1 MINHIRGVILIKK
14 IIIVLFIIILVFLLI
29 VFGINFYIKASTS
42 KNIYEVKKFNDYYDA
57 ILVLGCGVTNGK
69 VSPMLKDRLDS
80 AIKLYKNGSAKKLL
94 MSGDHGRNNYDEVN
108 TMKKYA
114 IDEGVPSSD
123 IFMDHAGFSTYDSI
137 YRAKNIYGIN
147 KMIIVTQ
154 KYHLYRALYIA
165 SKLGIEAYGVEADNI
180 PYRFINIKNEIRE
193 VLARDKDFFKVIFKP
208 QSKYMGEPIDIHSS
222 GEITFD

>member
-1 MINHIRGVILIKK
+1 MIKK
-14 IIIVLFIIILVFLLI
+14 IIIILFIILLVLLI
-29 VFGINFYIKASTS
+29 LVFGINFYVKSSTS
-42 KNIYEVKKFNDYYDA
+42 KKIYSVKKFKNNYDA

-69 VSPMLKDRLDS
+69 VSPMLKNRLDS

-94 MSGDHGRNNYDEVN
+94 MSGDHGRDNYDEVN

-137 YRAKNIYGIN
+137 YRAKYIFGIE

-154 KYHLYRALYIA
+154 KYHLYRSLYIA
-165 SKLGIEAYGVEADNI
+165 NRLGIDSVGVKATEI
-180 PYRFINIKNEIRE
+180 KYRGDANRE
-193 VLARDKDFFKVIFKP
+193 VREIFARDKDFFKTIFKP
-208 QSKYMGEPIDIHSS
+208 KSTYMGEVIPISGDGDITND
-222 GEITFD
+222 ENTKL

>member
-1 MINHIRGVILIKK
+1 MIKK
-14 IIIVLFIIILVFLLI
+14 IIIIVSIIILVLLII
-29 VFGINFYIKASTS
+29 VFGINFYIKTSTS
-42 KNIYEVKKFNDYYDA
+42 KNIYKVEKFDDNYDA

-137 YRAKNIYGIN
+137 YRAKYIFKIN

-154 KYHLYRALYIA
+154 KYHLYRSLYIA
-165 SKLGIEAYGVEADNI
+165 KSLHIDAIGVKAVENK
-180 PYRFINIKNEIRE
+180 YRGDTYRELREI
-193 VLARDKDFFKVIFKP
+193 LARDKDFFKAIVKPKPTFLGEVI
-208 QSKYMGEPIDIHSS
+208 PISGDGDITND
-222 GEITFD
+222 ENTEL